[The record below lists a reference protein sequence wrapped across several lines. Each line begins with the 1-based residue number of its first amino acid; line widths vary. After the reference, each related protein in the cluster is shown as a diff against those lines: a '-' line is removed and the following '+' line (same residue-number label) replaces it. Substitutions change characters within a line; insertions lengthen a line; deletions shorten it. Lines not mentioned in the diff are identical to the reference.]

1 MKIGKENMVGLVY
14 ALDRYRTAAPAP
26 DAAALRPFAEAIS
39 ALPGLCADIEQDEA
53 GRAIWR
59 IRVSVDA
66 NELGLSAREVEAQL
80 RGGDIAIYARRYYL
94 HEGHFSLDPAPSAK
108 AKCRSSSRAYRRL
121 RSMQRIN
128 FYRQRV
134 AINVLAKD
142 IANAREIY
150 DAAEGHAVIGVL
162 SAQFT
167 SVEQG
172 VAEVR
177 RWMAEV
183 PSISVGL
190 GAGDPAQFY
199 KAAMIAAQV
208 HPAHVNQT
216 FTGSGFA
223 AGALAAT
230 GGQQTF
236 INALV
241 SPSGTPGE
249 VRIST
254 GVRSAKGIPAQV
266 SCDAAVRM
274 MLDMG
279 AHAAKFSRWGRK
291 VAGGAES
298 ARPKRGRK
306 RYDAD

>member
-1 MKIGKENMVGLVY
+1 M
-14 ALDRYRTAAPAP
+14 
-26 DAAALRPFAEAIS
+26 
-39 ALPGLCADIEQDEA
+39 Q
-53 GRAIWR
+53 
-59 IRVSVDA
+59 
-66 NELGLSAREVEAQL
+66 QL
-80 RGGDIAIYARRYYL
+80 
-94 HEGHFSLDPAPSAK
+94 
-108 AKCRSSSRAYRRL
+108 
-121 RSMQRIN
+121 N

-142 IANAREIY
+142 IANARDIY
-150 DAAEGHAVIGVL
+150 AAAEGHVAIGVL

-167 SVEQG
+167 SVDEG
-172 VAEVR
+172 IAEVK

-190 GAGDPAQFY
+190 GAGDPAQYY
-199 KAAMIAAQV
+199 KAAMIASAV

-230 GGQQTF
+230 GGELTH

-241 SPSGTPGE
+241 SPTGTPGE
-249 VRIST
+249 VLIST
-254 GVRSAKGIPAQV
+254 GVNSSQGTPARV

-279 AHAAKFSRWGRK
+279 AHAAKFFPMGGEKSLAELRVLATSAAQHGMTLIEPTGGIDLDNFGIILQTCLE
-291 VAGGAES
+291 AGVPRVMPHVYSSIIDPQTGNT
-298 ARPKRGRK
+298 RPEDVIKLMEMVK
-306 RYDAD
+306 AIV

>member
-1 MKIGKENMVGLVY
+1 
-14 ALDRYRTAAPAP
+14 
-26 DAAALRPFAEAIS
+26 
-39 ALPGLCADIEQDEA
+39 
-53 GRAIWR
+53 
-59 IRVSVDA
+59 
-66 NELGLSAREVEAQL
+66 
-80 RGGDIAIYARRYYL
+80 
-94 HEGHFSLDPAPSAK
+94 
-108 AKCRSSSRAYRRL
+108 
-121 RSMQRIN
+121 MQRIN

-142 IANAREIY
+142 IANAREIHE
-150 DAAEGHAVIGVL
+150 AAEGHAVIGVL

-241 SPSGTPGE
+241 S
-249 VRIST
+249 
-254 GVRSAKGIPAQV
+254 
-266 SCDAAVRM
+266 
-274 MLDMG
+274 
-279 AHAAKFSRWGRK
+279 
-291 VAGGAES
+291 
-298 ARPKRGRK
+298 
-306 RYDAD
+306 

>member
-1 MKIGKENMVGLVY
+1 
-14 ALDRYRTAAPAP
+14 
-26 DAAALRPFAEAIS
+26 
-39 ALPGLCADIEQDEA
+39 
-53 GRAIWR
+53 
-59 IRVSVDA
+59 
-66 NELGLSAREVEAQL
+66 
-80 RGGDIAIYARRYYL
+80 
-94 HEGHFSLDPAPSAK
+94 
-108 AKCRSSSRAYRRL
+108 
-121 RSMQRIN
+121 MQGIN

-150 DAAEGHAVIGVL
+150 EAAEGHAVIGVL

-167 SVEQG
+167 GVEQG
-172 VAEVR
+172 VVEVR

-208 HPAHVNQT
+208 YPAHVNQT
-216 FTGSGFA
+216 FTGCGFA

-230 GGQQTF
+230 GGQQTQ

-241 SPSGTPGE
+241 SPSATPGE
-249 VRIST
+249 VLIST
-254 GVRSAKGIPAQV
+254 GVRSAHGTPARV

-274 MLDMG
+274 IQDMG
-279 AHAAKFSRWGRK
+279 AQAAKFFPM
-291 VAGGAES
+291 GGEKSLAELKALAES
-298 ARPKRGRK
+298 AAENGMTLIEPTGGIDLDNFAVILQTCLQAGVERVMPHVYSSIIDPQSGNTRPEDVRALMNIVKELV
-306 RYDAD
+306 D

>member
-1 MKIGKENMVGLVY
+1 
-14 ALDRYRTAAPAP
+14 
-26 DAAALRPFAEAIS
+26 
-39 ALPGLCADIEQDEA
+39 
-53 GRAIWR
+53 
-59 IRVSVDA
+59 
-66 NELGLSAREVEAQL
+66 
-80 RGGDIAIYARRYYL
+80 
-94 HEGHFSLDPAPSAK
+94 
-108 AKCRSSSRAYRRL
+108 
-121 RSMQRIN
+121 MQRIN

-142 IANAREIY
+142 IANAREIHE
-150 DAAEGHAVIGVL
+150 AAEGHAVIGVL

-241 SPSGTPGE
+241 SPSGTPGK

-274 MLDMG
+274 MQDMG
-279 AHAAKFSRWGRK
+279 AHAAKFFPMGGEKSLAELKALAQSAAENGMTLIEPTGGIDLDNFALILQTCLQAG
-291 VAGGAES
+291 VAQIMPHVYSSIIDPQSGNT
-298 ARPKRGRK
+298 RPQDVHALMNIVKQLV
-306 RYDAD
+306 D